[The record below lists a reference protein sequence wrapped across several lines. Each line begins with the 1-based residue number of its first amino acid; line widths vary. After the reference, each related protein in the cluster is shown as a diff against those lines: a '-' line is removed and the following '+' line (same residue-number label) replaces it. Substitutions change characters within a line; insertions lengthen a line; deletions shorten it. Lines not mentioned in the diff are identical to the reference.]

1 MKLASRFSYR
11 SPVLRSDH
19 PLSDDQIRTVAP
31 SIFAETPHESRS
43 QRYSYIPTAAVL
55 TELRNEGF
63 QPFMVCQTR
72 VRHEDRRDYT
82 KHMLRLRHESQ
93 INGTEA
99 NEIILLNSHDG
110 TSSYQMLAGMFRF
123 VCQNG
128 LVCGDTFADVRVP
141 HKGNVTDHVI
151 EGAYEVLQ
159 GFEQVQH
166 SRDAMGAI
174 TLDDGEAEVF
184 ARSALTLKYDD
195 PGKTLPITESQV
207 LRPRRFDDNR
217 LDLWSTFNR
226 VQENLV
232 KGGLTGRTANG
243 RQQRTRPVQGIDQN
257 VRLNRA
263 LWLLALALLLN
274 RQFRGADRTTDVLSF
289 PLWDPDEE
297 LPDGMAALLGDLVVC
312 PANNEEVIRT
322 LAYCYAHDIPVTPRG
337 AGTGRARCSPRRR
350 TTPSAARTCARASTC
365 SPSCPTSGARR

>member
-1 MKLASRFSYR
+1 MQLSSRFSHR

-159 GFEQVQH
+159 GFERVQH
-166 SRDAMGAI
+166 SRDAMRAI
-174 TLDDGEAEVF
+174 ALEEGEAEVF
-184 ARSALTLKYDD
+184 ARSALALKYDD

-232 KGGLTGRTANG
+232 KGGLAGRNG
-243 RQQRTRPVQGIDQN
+243 
-257 VRLNRA
+257 
-263 LWLLALALLLN
+263 
-274 RQFRGADRTTDVLSF
+274 
-289 PLWDPDEE
+289 
-297 LPDGMAALLGDLVVC
+297 
-312 PANNEEVIRT
+312 
-322 LAYCYAHDIPVTPRG
+322 
-337 AGTGRARCSPRRR
+337 
-350 TTPSAARTCARASTC
+350 PS
-365 SPSCPTSGARR
+365 